1 MSELKTNSN
10 TRASRSSESRLHE
23 GRIAEIADR
32 PILTFGENSGFNVP
46 AQVRESDPEHEYC
59 YVAYHSGGTD
69 LRQQYEDAVYHR
81 GYQPVKRSM
90 HPLLKKNIVDSPFA
104 RAEDDDLIK
113 YGGQILMKRP
123 VEVAEQE
130 NSFFNERDI
139 RQNYIRDLHTNS
151 NPNAPRLIQDERRWG
166 NRII

>member
-1 MSELKTNSN
+1 MSELKTNS
-10 TRASRSSESRLHE
+10 RASRSSESRLHE

-32 PILTFGENSGFNVP
+32 PILKFESSGFNVP
-46 AQVRESDPEHEYC
+46 EAVRESDPEHEYC
-59 YVAYHSGGTD
+59 YVAYHSGGVD

-81 GYQPVKRSM
+81 GYQPVKRSA

-104 RAEDDDLIK
+104 RSEDDDLIK

-123 VEVAEQE
+123 IEVAEQE
-130 NSFFNERDI
+130 QSYFNERDV
-139 RQNYIRDLHTNS
+139 RQNYIRELHTNA

-166 NRII
+166 NRVI